1 MSVVTRFAP
10 SPTGDLHIGGART
23 ALFSWLFARAN
34 GGKFLLRIED
44 TDRERSTQEAVQGI
58 LDGLDWLGL
67 KPDEPPLYQS
77 TRAGRHRAVVE
88 QLLNSGAAYRC
99 YLSEEELED
108 RKSKLQD
115 SRVEK
120 RASRDRLRE
129 TRNRL
134 VHARAEDTPSLD
146 TLLSEL
152 RVDEDLQST
161 TLDEITDIESAL
173 VRISKELEDRE
184 NEFHN
189 LNSGFRSPYRDT
201 PSINTATGNARHVVR
216 LRIPDDNQYSI
227 RDHVQGFITV
237 HSRQLD
243 DFVLLRS
250 DGSPTYML
258 AVVVDDRDMG
268 VTHVIRGDDH
278 LTNTFRQLP
287 IFDAMAWTR
296 PEYAH
301 IPLIHGADGKKLSK
315 RHGAQSVMAFRDLG
329 YLPEGVK
336 NYLLRLG
343 WSHGDDEIISE
354 DQAIAWFGLDGLNKA
369 PARLDFDKLNS
380 VNSHYMSLA
389 DDGRLADLLFA
400 RPEMAGISK
409 EAQSRIAGG
418 MAVLKARAANLVE
431 LAGAAEFLKD
441 LRPIELTGKRAKL
454 VGDEAVGWLKE
465 LTKTLESLDNWSEP
479 DLKNALERYCAE
491 SGVGI
496 GKIGPVVRAVL
507 TGGAPSP
514 ELAIVLALLGRN
526 ESLARLSDF
535 AG

>member
-1 MSVVTRFAP
+1 MDSGNRMSVVTRFAP

-77 TRAGRHRAVVE
+77 QRANRHAEVVGE
-88 QLLNSGAAYRC
+88 LLERGAAYRC
-99 YLSEEELED
+99 YVTTEELEAM
-108 RKSKLQD
+108 
-115 SRVEK
+115 
-120 RASRDRLRE
+120 RADAVAAREQLRE
-129 TRNRL
+129 LKQRL
-134 VHARAEDTPSLD
+134 EAEPSDEALRLETSSVQD
-146 TLLSEL
+146 RVNEL
-152 RVDEDLQST
+152 TQP
-161 TLDEITDIESAL
+161 
-173 VRISKELEDRE
+173 
-184 NEFHN
+184 
-189 LNSGFRSPYRDT
+189 FRSPYRDGAMA
-201 PSINTATGNARHVVR
+201 PPDGQAPFVVR
-216 LRIPDDNQYSI
+216 LKMPDQGEITVD
-227 RDHVQGFITV
+227 DAVQGDVKVPATE
-237 HSRQLD
+237 LD
-243 DFVLLRS
+243 DMILLRS
-250 DGSPTYML
+250 DGTPTYML
-258 AVVVDDRDMG
+258 AVVVDDHDMG

-278 LTNTFRQLP
+278 FRNTFRQLP
-287 IFDAMAWTR
+287 VYRLMGWAEPT
-296 PEYAH
+296 YAH

-409 EAQSRIAGG
+409 DAQSRIAEG
-418 MAVLKARAANLVE
+418 MAVLKARAANLME

-465 LTKTLESLDNWSEP
+465 LTKTLESLDNWAEP